1 MDILQTI
8 VDGLLT
14 QGYNEVGGSDVFRM
28 LRHRHTGQLIKVYY
42 NDYTEKGYVIVRE
55 SVEGVDHAS

>member
-14 QGYNEVGGSDVFRM
+14 QGYKEVGGSDVFRM
-28 LRHRHTGQLIKVYY
+28 VRHLKTGQLIKIYY
-42 NDYTEKGYVIVRE
+42 NDYDEKDYVIVRE
-55 SVEGVDHAS
+55 SVEGIDHAY